1 MAGRIKHSELKDTL
15 LEKIS
20 VDVGYDKPRGIVAG
34 FIPACEFVE
43 AGEIIANLAYVLS
56 MRGVVVCV
64 VDFKVFYPNLCDW
77 LGGVASDKK
86 GNGLIRLLNSDRT
99 EVRSIVQETD
109 NRNIFLVAPSPND
122 DIEDYFSFSVD
133 DVSRIISML
142 KETFD
147 VVLIDIPNNPGL
159 EFCVGAFM
167 HCQKG
172 FFIASERVEAPRNIQ
187 KLMEFAF
194 RVTENARSFNNL
206 ILARQQNLVYDWS
219 PMTDTL
225 MGDDKDGVKMRI
237 VAGLPFNRE
246 TQQCALDGKVYVR
259 DGSIVN
265 RSLVKTGK
273 AFTIELMNIANVI
286 LEVAN

>member
-1 MAGRIKHSELKDTL
+1 MAGRGKQSEIKDTL

-20 VDVGYDKPRGIVAG
+20 ADSGYDKPKGIVAG

-77 LGGVASDKK
+77 LGGVTSDKK

-99 EVRSIVQETD
+99 QVRSIARETD
-109 NRNIFLVAPSPND
+109 NRNVFFIAPSPND
-122 DIEDYFSFSVD
+122 DIEDYFSFSID
-133 DVSRIISML
+133 DVSRVISML

-159 EFCVGAFM
+159 EFCIGALM

-172 FFIASERVEAPRNIQ
+172 FIIASERIDAPRNIQ
-187 KLMEFAF
+187 KMMEFAF
-194 RVTENARSFNNL
+194 RITDNARSFNNL
-206 ILARQQNLVYDWS
+206 ILARHQSLVYDCT
-219 PMTDTL
+219 PLTDTL
-225 MGDDKDGVKMRI
+225 MGDSKDGVKMRI
-237 VAGLPFNRE
+237 VANIPFNRE
-246 TQQCALDGKVYVR
+246 TQQCALDGKVFIR
-259 DGSIVN
+259 DGSIIN
-265 RSLVKTGK
+265 RSLAKAGKT
-273 AFTIELMNIANVI
+273 FTIEIIKIANEL
-286 LEVAN
+286 LEVGD